1 MTTSPITDF
10 GAAMAAAGLGIPETI
25 VADGDIHRFRCA
37 DDKPGTRNGWY
48 VLHLNGTP
56 AGAFGSWKLD
66 ISETWCAAGDDATE
80 ADRRAMRQLM
90 ERARRQRE
98 AERRDAQAAAAA
110 KAKRLLEQAAPADP
124 QHPYLQAKAIRP
136 HGIYQLGTAL
146 LIPIHADGELAS
158 VQTIQPDG
166 SKRFL
171 RGGRISGGCYL
182 LNDATHRPE
191 LLIAEGFATAATL
204 HEEVGAAVWCA
215 FNAGNL
221 LHVARAVR
229 RQRPQ
234 GEVIVCGDDDRW
246 TEGNPGAAK
255 ARAAALD
262 IGAKLL
268 LPDWTGLDLSG
279 HPTDFNDCYRLRR
292 AAAGRAAA

>member
-1 MTTSPITDF
+1 MSASPVTDF
-10 GAAMAAAGLGIPETI
+10 GAAMAAAGLGAPETI
-25 VADGDIHRFRCA
+25 IADGNIQRFRAA

-48 VLHLNGTP
+48 VLHVDGTP
-56 AGAFGSWKLD
+56 AGAFGSWRAG
-66 ISETWCAAGDDATE
+66 ITETWSAAGDDATE
-80 ADRRAMRQLM
+80 ADRRAMRRLM
-90 ERARRQRE
+90 ERARQQRE
-98 AERRDAQAAAAA
+98 AERRDAHAAAAA
-110 KAKRLLEQAAPADP
+110 KAKHMLEQAAPADP
-124 QHPYLQAKAIRP
+124 DHPYLARKAIST
-136 HGIYQLGTAL
+136 HGIRQLGRAL
-146 LIPIHADGELAS
+146 LIPVYADGELSS
-158 VQTIQPDG
+158 VQSIQPDG
-166 SKRFL
+166 NKRFL
-171 RGGRISGGCYL
+171 SGGRTSGGCYL
-182 LNDATHRPE
+182 LNDGTRRPE
-191 LLIAEGFATAATL
+191 LLICEGFATAATL
-204 HEEVGAAVWCA
+204 HEETGAAVWCA